1 MPKNKDITSVEEH
14 FTERYG
20 EPGSAS
26 RTEFERNAKAFLDE
40 YSKTVRRKDRQE
52 TDTSFL
58 HEILSNAV
66 SCSIAIEKE
75 GYPLIHVAFY
85 HFDEANNDI
94 IFHFSKHGHAG
105 GEITNGRKA
114 SISVYK
120 YGRLYTAA
128 KAVDFGCEY
137 QSVIIYGTIRIIED
151 EQERMRAMSDF
162 FDRYFAHIPENTYEA
177 FTSAQSKPIHVA
189 KIRIERWFGKQHTV
203 PAMAI
208 DAFFPDF
215 PAVMEP
221 REEH

>member
-1 MPKNKDITSVEEH
+1 MPKNKDSTSVEEH

-26 RTEFERNAKAFLDE
+26 RTEFERNAKAFLDQ
-40 YSKTVRRKDRQE
+40 YPQTVRRKDRQE

-58 HEILSNAV
+58 HEILNNAV
-66 SCSIAIEKE
+66 SCSVAIEKE

-105 GEITNGRKA
+105 EEITDGKKA
-114 SISVYK
+114 SISIYK

-137 QSVIIYGTIRIIED
+137 QSVIIYGRSGLLKTNR
-151 EQERMRAMSDF
+151 
-162 FDRYFAHIPENTYEA
+162 
-177 FTSAQSKPIHVA
+177 
-189 KIRIERWFGKQHTV
+189 
-203 PAMAI
+203 
-208 DAFFPDF
+208 
-215 PAVMEP
+215 
-221 REEH
+221 RECRR